1 MKFSPFHFVY
11 NNRTLV
17 AANLYL
23 KQMISTNSFM
33 LTFIWSISYIFSGRP
48 HVSVGHVAAWAQP
61 PRAHPTARSAPSATT
76 LTPPVCGNSRKWTP
90 TTWRRGARAALPTS
104 RTARC
109 SARRTTGRKA
119 ISKGEII
126 VFGFVPSPAS
136 RKQEIDRQRA
146 RVYIP
151 NSYGIYTPLIFLRSK
166 ADIIL

>member
-1 MKFSPFHFVY
+1 MKHLQVLKMFTVREEPPGRVRVPARR
-11 NNRTLV
+11 RTGHE
-17 AANLYL
+17 
-23 KQMISTNSFM
+23 ST
-33 LTFIWSISYIFSGRP
+33 GRAR
-48 HVSVGHVAAWAQP
+48 VRRGHEARGLCP
-61 PRAHPTARSAPSATT
+61 PKRRRRRQRACPTARSAPLATT
-76 LTPPVCGNSRKWTP
+76 LTPPACGNSRKWTP
-90 TTWRRGARAALPTS
+90 TTWRHEARAAPPTS

-151 NSYGIYTPLIFLRSK
+151 NSYGIYTL
-166 ADIIL
+166 

>member
-1 MKFSPFHFVY
+1 MKHLQVLKMFTVREEPPGRVRVPAWR
-11 NNRTLV
+11 RTGHDAL
-17 AANLYL
+17 
-23 KQMISTNSFM
+23 
-33 LTFIWSISYIFSGRP
+33 GRAR
-48 HVSVGHVAAWAQP
+48 VRRGHEALGLCPPNEGGGGKGRVQQP
-61 PRAHPTARSAPSATT
+61 VSAPSATT
-76 LTPPVCGNSRKWTP
+76 PTPPACGNSRKWTP

-119 ISKGEII
+119 TSKGEII

-151 NSYGIYTPLIFLRSK
+151 NSYGIYTL
-166 ADIIL
+166 